1 MPGLM
6 PTRSLLLAGLLAVF
20 MPTADA
26 AETTQQASDAIR
38 AALEQWTADF
48 NAGNRSRVCDLF
60 APDLISNF
68 RGAPER
74 NYQALCDNLQKSLA
88 DPTRSY
94 RNALELKEIIVSGDL
109 AAVRLVWH
117 STVKLKDSGV
127 EESDAEPGLD
137 VFRRQ
142 PDGSW
147 KIARFIAYP
156 VGGP

>member
-1 MPGLM
+1 MPLPM
-6 PTRSLLLAGLLAVF
+6 LTQLLLLVGFVSAGLS
-20 MPTADA
+20 TAGA
-26 AETTQQASDAIR
+26 ADPAEESSRQIR

-74 NYQALCDNLQKSLA
+74 DYQALCDNLQKSLA
-88 DPTRSY
+88 DPTKTY
-94 RNALELKEIIVSGDL
+94 HNMLELREIIVSGDL
-109 AAVRLVWH
+109 AVVRLVWH
-117 STVKLKDSGV
+117 STVKLTDSGV